1 MTCYRGTEKEAKP
14 GKMMMLMRVVLVGN
28 LSGIDLQKIVN
39 FIGVEEVE
47 RRVRLFIKTETG
59 FDPNDKERFG

>member
-1 MTCYRGTEKEAKP
+1 M
-14 GKMMMLMRVVLVGN
+14 VGN

-59 FDPNDKERFG
+59 FDPNDKEKFG

>member
-1 MTCYRGTEKEAKP
+1 MTSYRGTEKEAKP